1 MRWHQ
6 LFSLLFAF
14 VLGALL
20 LNFGVYSARALPAP
34 GPTGPNR
41 FTLIEVEFA
50 QHEWWMARWEDDAIV
65 CAFLVNHDGLPSEN
79 EVKTACDKAIFIE
92 WQKTTQACDKDDPAK
107 CPGFYFIDIGSKN
120 KQDTITVKL
129 PAPTVNISLINCV
142 MADDGWCRTEPTL
155 LLKANEPLPNEEI
168 INIQGFA
175 GGDKFNCAGDEC
187 RFILDNTIDQGIFL
201 EFWAN
206 STYGDSSEVFT
217 AKVRVVKD
225 DDFNR
230 LIPRWRVDV
239 FSTQWVGTKY
249 LSCAEGWQTYKPEK
263 LPNWLRTPDSSSD
276 LNSNIPYAYLAE
288 NLIKQGIVDVS
299 SCPNHGLN
307 SDGSINH
314 CGIEV
319 SEPAVTKWQNR
330 FDELIHD
337 VAVKR
342 DVPGQL
348 LKNLFSR
355 ESQFW
360 PGIFRNGS
368 DIGLGQMTENGADT
382 TLLWNPVF
390 YRQFCP
396 LVLNQITCES
406 SGYANL
412 EEEDQKILRN
422 SLVNSVD
429 ARCEDCPLG
438 IDLSRADFSVGVF
451 AQTLLANCE
460 QAGRVVENVIGE
472 KPGSYLDYETMWKLT
487 LVNYNAGS
495 GCLSDAL
502 NLTYDL
508 DGESELN
515 WSSISKNIE
524 IVCPGSVDYVNDIS
538 GDL

>member
-1 MRWHQ
+1 MRWHY
-6 LFSLLFAF
+6 LFTPLLT
-14 VLGALL
+14 LL
-20 LNFGVYSARALPAP
+20 LGILLLSFEENPVRALSATSPS
-34 GPTGPNR
+34 GPNR
-41 FTLIEVEFA
+41 FTLIEVELS
-50 QHEWWMARWEDDAIV
+50 QHEWWMARWKDNEIV
-65 CAFLVNHDGLPSEN
+65 CAFMVDHDGLPYEN
-79 EVKTACDKAIFIE
+79 EVQTACDEEIFAD
-92 WQKTTQACDKDDPAK
+92 WKKTSHACDKDDPTK

-120 KQDTITVKL
+120 KKDTITVKL
-129 PAPTVNISLINCV
+129 PAPSVSVSLTNC
-142 MADDGWCRTEPTL
+142 DLDEDGWCRSEPKL
-155 LLKANEPLPNEEI
+155 LLKANEPLPNEHI
-168 INIQGFA
+168 LNIQGLA
-175 GGDKFNCAGDEC
+175 GSDKFNCEGDEC
-187 RFILDNTIDQGIFL
+187 RFALDQTIEQGVFL

-206 STYGDSSEVFT
+206 STFGDSSEVFT
-217 AKVRVVKD
+217 AKLRVVKD
-225 DDFNR
+225 EDFNR

-239 FSTQWVGTKY
+239 FSSQWVGSKY
-249 LSCAEGWQTYKPEK
+249 LSCAEGWQSYKPEK
-263 LPNWLRTPDSSSD
+263 LPNWLRTPETSAD

-299 SCPNHGLN
+299 SCPNRGLN
-307 SDGSINH
+307 SDGSIND

-319 SEPAVTKWQNR
+319 SVPAVEKWQNR
-330 FDELIHD
+330 FDELIHK

-360 PGIFRNGS
+360 PGVFRNGS

-396 LVLNQITCES
+396 LVLNQATCDS

-412 EEEDQKILRN
+412 EKDDQRLLRN

-438 IDLSRADFSVGVF
+438 IDLSRADFSVGIF

-460 QAGRVVENVIGE
+460 QAGRVVENVTGE
-472 KPGSYLDYETMWKLT
+472 KPGFHFDYETMWKLT

-502 NLTYDL
+502 NWTYDP
-508 DGESELN
+508 DVESEFTWN
-515 WSSISKNIE
+515 SIAENLE
-524 IVCPGSVDYVNDIS
+524 MVCPGSVDYVNDIV
-538 GDL
+538 GDR